1 MGKSYALLPARALRW
16 TVAVSTFVTV
26 GNGHQPFSRLL
37 KAVAALA
44 PDLPQPVIVQHGYTS
59 FSSAGCEAHSFLE
72 MNSFIAA
79 LTAADIVI
87 LHAGASALHA
97 IQAGKV
103 PVIVPRR
110 ACFDELVDDHQIE
123 FARQLEG
130 MGLAVV
136 VEDVADL
143 ARAVEEVRT
152 IRVQALASR
161 PPPLVRMVAE
171 ILDRRA
177 RDEEYR

>member
-1 MGKSYALLPARALRW
+1 
-16 TVAVSTFVTV
+16 
-26 GNGHQPFSRLL
+26 
-37 KAVAALA
+37 
-44 PDLPQPVIVQHGYTS
+44 
-59 FSSAGCEAHSFLE
+59 